1 MLNSIRGKL
10 LTSLSVVLVLTAA
23 LGGITYYYVTQN
35 GKLVSDAIN
44 RDFNG
49 SIAMSRLAVEAQK
62 IRRYEKE
69 YFMYI
74 GNAKKETKYEKE
86 WRDSYY
92 KITDMLNSMLRDV
105 DGIWSARE
113 KEMFREWAD
122 SLVFYGD
129 GFKRV
134 VSNVKMRNIGDT
146 LSANRAIQEAKNR
159 FRVLVKGAARVSES
173 KFETAA
179 ASERQISESN
189 DVLIRVLSLA
199 TGIAVLICA
208 LIMVLVPIGII
219 SPIRL
224 LSDAADSIS
233 KGDLD
238 RPVPSAVGVMDF
250 RGLAAT
256 LERMRVSQKA
266 MLERLSRA

>member
-10 LTSLSVVLVLTAA
+10 LTSLSLVLVLTAA
-23 LGGITYYYVTQN
+23 LGGITYVYVTQN

-44 RDFNG
+44 RDFFG
-49 SIAMSRLAVEAQK
+49 SLAMSRLAVEAQK

-74 GNAKKETKYEKE
+74 GNAKKEKKYENE

-92 KITDMLNSMLRDV
+92 KITDMVNSMLRDV
-105 DGIWSARE
+105 DGIWSAQE
-113 KEMFREWAD
+113 KETFKEWAA

-129 GFKRV
+129 GFKGV
-134 VSNVKMRNIGDT
+134 VSNVKMGNVTDT
-146 LSANRAIQEAKNR
+146 LSANTAIQEAKNK
-159 FRVLVKGAARVSES
+159 FRLLVKGATSVSES

-189 DVLIRVLSLA
+189 HVLLKVLALA
-199 TGIAVLICA
+199 TGIAVFVCA
-208 LIMVLVPIGII
+208 LIMVLVPVAII
-219 SPIRL
+219 SPIRM

-238 RPVPSAVGVMDF
+238 RPVPSTVGVMDF
-250 RGLAAT
+250 RGLAST